1 MEKVISQDG
10 TPITF
15 YRRGQ
20 GPPLVLVHGTGGTN
34 PAMGWT
40 AVLPTLEE
48 QFTIYAIDRRGY
60 GESGDSP
67 AYAVE
72 REFEDIAA
80 LVDAIGEPVNLLGH
94 SFGALCV
101 LEAALLTPN
110 LRKLVLY
117 EPAMPL
123 PGVVLYPE
131 GVLDR
136 LQALLDAGDR
146 EGLLTVVYRE
156 IAMMSSHDFEQL
168 RSSPTW
174 PVRLARAHAVPRES
188 RAEDSYRFDAHR
200 FSNLQTPTLLL
211 LGGDSPN
218 ILKLTTETIAS
229 ALPNSQVALMPGQQ
243 HIAMVTAPELF
254 ATELIRFLVAKLPK

>member
-1 MEKVISQDG
+1 MEKVVSQDG

-15 YRRGQ
+15 YRRGKGQ
-20 GPPLVLVHGTGGTN
+20 PLVLVHGTGGTN
-34 PAMGWT
+34 PVMGWT

-60 GESGDSP
+60 GASGDSP

-72 REFEDIAA
+72 REIEDIAA
-80 LVDAIGEPVNLLGH
+80 VVDSIGEPVNLLGH
-94 SFGALCV
+94 SFGALCA

-136 LQALLDAGDR
+136 LQSLLDAGDR

-156 IAMMSSHDFEQL
+156 IAMMSAHDFEQL

-188 RAEDSYRFDAHR
+188 RAEDQYTFDARR
-200 FSNLQTPTLLL
+200 FSDLQTPTLLL
-211 LGGDSPN
+211 LGGDSPK
-218 ILKLTTETIAS
+218 ILKSATETIAS
-229 ALPNSQVALMPGQQ
+229 ALPNSQIAVMPGQQ

-254 ATELIRFLVAKLPK
+254 AGELIRFLVGS